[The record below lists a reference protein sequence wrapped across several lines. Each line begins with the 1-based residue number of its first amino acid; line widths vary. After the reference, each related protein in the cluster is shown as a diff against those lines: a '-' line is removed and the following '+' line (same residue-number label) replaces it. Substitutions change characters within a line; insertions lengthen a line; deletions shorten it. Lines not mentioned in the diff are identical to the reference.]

1 MSDIWN
7 VLGIMS
13 GGTDSAVLKE
23 KVKELWG
30 RYPLDTYTCTEG
42 CVIATQTWDYDTMTF
57 VPNLNFL
64 EFIHE
69 DECYKEQLNPGYTP
83 KTVLLNEVRPGE
95 LYEIV
100 LTNFHGG
107 AMVRYRIGDMVR
119 ITGPRNEK
127 LNINIPQ
134 MTFERRADDLI
145 DLGGYVRLTERT
157 VWQAVEN
164 SGIPYEDWTVR
175 KEGGEK
181 PVACIYLELKNEC
194 RQTEEEVSKAIYKE
208 IIKLDARVNSLS
220 IYNTLESLLGT
231 MPIKVRLLPQGAF
244 PNYISQRQREGA
256 ELAHLKPPHVNPSDE
271 VLMRLGIRREHLAT
285 SLSESETARIS

>member
-1 MSDIWN
+1 MAGRPMLPRDIWN
-7 VLGIMS
+7 VSGIMS

-57 VPNLNFL
+57 IPNLNFL

-69 DECYKEQLNPGYTP
+69 DECYKEQFNAGYRP
-83 KTVLLNEVRPGE
+83 KTVLLNEVRPDE

-107 AMVRYRIGDMVR
+107 ALVRYRIGDMVR
-119 ITGPRNEK
+119 IAGLRNEK
-127 LNINIPQ
+127 LNINLPQ
-134 MTFERRADDLI
+134 MTFERRTDDLI

-157 VWQAVEN
+157 VWQALEN

-175 KEGGEK
+175 KEAGEK
-181 PVACIYLELKNEC
+181 PLAYIYLELKDGYAE
-194 RQTEEEVSKAIYKE
+194 TEEKIGAMVYGE
-208 IIKLDARVNSLS
+208 IKKLDKRINSSS
-220 IYNTLESLLGT
+220 IYNTLENILGT
-231 MPIKVRLLPQGAF
+231 TPVKVRLLPPGSF
-244 PNYISQRQREGA
+244 PNYVMERKREGA

-271 VLMRLGIRREHLAT
+271 VLEKLGARRY
-285 SLSESETARIS
+285 SIIG